1 MDYPKIRYNIISMDK
16 NNVTLSEM
24 QTPEP
29 PKLTPIQKFFYGS
42 GCAFELTKWLIV
54 AVVALT
60 LIHFYIATIL
70 VVEGL
75 SMEPNF
81 HSGEVIIANRF
92 QYLFRQPERGDAV
105 VLRFPGDPEHT
116 KYIKRI
122 IALPNERVEIKDS
135 QVFING
141 EKLSEPYLPP
151 GTTTLPNLI
160 RKLGP
165 EDYFLMGD
173 NRPDSSDSRIW
184 GIAPKRD
191 LIGKAAFIIW
201 PFQFFGKA
209 EK

>member
-1 MDYPKIRYNIISMDK
+1 MDK
-16 NNVTLSEM
+16 NSNINIAEM

-29 PKLTPIQKFFYGS
+29 QKLSPGQKFFYGS

-54 AVVALT
+54 GLVVLT

-70 VVEGL
+70 VVDGL

-81 HSGEVIIANRF
+81 HSGQVIIANRF
-92 QYLFRQPERGDAV
+92 QYLFGQPQRGEAV

-122 IALPNERVEIKDS
+122 IGLPGEKIEIKGGLTY
-135 QVFING
+135 ING
-141 EKLSEPYLPP
+141 QKLNESYLPA
-151 GTTTLPNLI
+151 GTLTLPDSV

-184 GIAPKRD
+184 GVCPKRD
-191 LIGKAAFIIW
+191 LIGKAWFIIW
-201 PFQFFGKA
+201 PFQFFGSVK
-209 EK
+209 E

>member
-1 MDYPKIRYNIISMDK
+1 MDK
-16 NNVTLSEM
+16 NSNINISEM

-29 PKLTPIQKFFYGS
+29 QKLSSGQKFFYGS

-54 AVVALT
+54 GLVVLT

-70 VVEGL
+70 VVDGL

-81 HSGEVIIANRF
+81 HSGQVIIANRF
-92 QYLFRQPERGDAV
+92 QYLFGQPQRGEAV

-122 IALPNERVEIKDS
+122 IGLPGEKIEIKGGLTY
-135 QVFING
+135 ING
-141 EKLSEPYLPP
+141 QKLNESYLPA
-151 GTTTLPNLI
+151 GTLTLPDSV

-184 GIAPKRD
+184 GVCPKRD
-191 LIGKAAFIIW
+191 LIGKAWFIIW
-201 PFQFFGKA
+201 PFQFFGSVK
-209 EK
+209 E